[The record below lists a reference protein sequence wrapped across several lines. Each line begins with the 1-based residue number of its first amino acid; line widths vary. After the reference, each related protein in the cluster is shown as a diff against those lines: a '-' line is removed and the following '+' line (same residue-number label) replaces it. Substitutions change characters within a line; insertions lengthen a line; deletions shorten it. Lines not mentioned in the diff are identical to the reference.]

1 MPRKTKQNRLAS
13 YHDKRPKYPGEKGLR
28 SIHFWVP
35 DVRAPDFKKQAHSQ
49 SLAVASSRRARQDQS
64 FVDAVSDL
72 QWDE

>member
-1 MPRKTKQNRLAS
+1 MPRKTDRNRRAS
-13 YHDKRPKYPGEKGLR
+13 YHDERPKNPGGKGLR

-49 SLAVASSRRARQDQS
+49 SLAVATSRQAHQDQS

>member
-1 MPRKTKQNRLAS
+1 MPRKTDRNRLAGC
-13 YHDKRPKYPGEKGLR
+13 HDEQLAHPEGKGLR

-49 SLAVASSRRARQDQS
+49 SLAVARSDSAKDDQS

>member
-1 MPRKTKQNRLAS
+1 MPRKTDRNRLS
-13 YHDKRPKYPGEKGLR
+13 RYHDKRPKHPGGKGLR

-49 SLAVASSRRARQDQS
+49 SLAVARSDSAKDDQS

-72 QWDE
+72 KWDE